1 MLEKQMYNS
10 QNSSPIELPSSKQ
23 LARSTIFALLTAA
36 VLLVSVILPAEYA
49 IDPTGIG
56 RLLGLTQM
64 GEIKQELA
72 REVSDHG
79 GFEMLPADTPVTQLS
94 ATDKGSEKLAIQTE
108 ETPPDVKPWREEIRI
123 SLEPGEGKELKLVM
137 EKNAVARFLW
147 DAQPGSVNFDMHGDG
162 DGKESISYEKGFFVP
177 SQEGELKAAFK
188 GKHGWF
194 WRNRNEVSVEVVL
207 RLDGDYSDIKRY
219 F

>member
-1 MLEKQMYNS
+1 MCNS

-23 LARSTIFALLTAA
+23 LVRSTILALLAAA
-36 VLLVSVILPAEYA
+36 VLLVSIILPAEYS

-94 ATDKGSEKLAIQTE
+94 ATDRGAEKLAIQPG

-147 DAQPGSVNFDMHGDG
+147 DAQPGSFNFDMHGDG
-162 DGKESISYEKGFFVP
+162 DGKESIDYDTGFFVP
-177 SQEGELKAAFK
+177 SQEGELQAAFK

-207 RLDGDYSDIKRY
+207 RLDGE
-219 F
+219 

>member
-1 MLEKQMYNS
+1 MEKQVYNS
-10 QNSSPIELPSSKQ
+10 QNSSPIELPSLKQ
-23 LARSTIFALLTAA
+23 LVRSAILALLTAV

-49 IDPTGIG
+49 IDPTGVG

-64 GEIKQELA
+64 GKIKQDLA
-72 REVSDHG
+72 REVSNHG

-94 ATDKGSEKLAIQTE
+94 ATDRGAEKLTIQPG

-137 EKNAVARFLW
+137 EKNAVARFLR
-147 DAQPGSVNFDMHGDG
+147 DAQPGSFNFNMHGDG
-162 DGKESISYEKGFFVP
+162 DGKESINYDTGFFVP
-177 SQEGELKAAFK
+177 SQEGELQAAFK

-207 RLDGDYSDIKRY
+207 RLDGEYSDIKRY

>member
-94 ATDKGSEKLAIQTE
+94 ATDKDSEIWQFSLKRLPQMSNPGGKKLE
-108 ETPPDVKPWREEIRI
+108 
-123 SLEPGEGKELKLVM
+123 
-137 EKNAVARFLW
+137 FLW
-147 DAQPGSVNFDMHGDG
+147 NQ
-162 DGKESISYEKGFFVP
+162 EKG
-177 SQEGELKAAFK
+177 K
-188 GKHGWF
+188 
-194 WRNRNEVSVEVVL
+194 N
-207 RLDGDYSDIKRY
+207 
-219 F
+219 

>member
-94 ATDKGSEKLAIQTE
+94 ATDKGSEKLAIQPE

-147 DAQPGSVNFDMHGDG
+147 DARLLIKLQIRQPAVTHSTD
-162 DGKESISYEKGFFVP
+162 
-177 SQEGELKAAFK
+177 QL
-188 GKHGWF
+188 
-194 WRNRNEVSVEVVL
+194 
-207 RLDGDYSDIKRY
+207 
-219 F
+219 

>member
-1 MLEKQMYNS
+1 
-10 QNSSPIELPSSKQ
+10 
-23 LARSTIFALLTAA
+23 
-36 VLLVSVILPAEYA
+36 
-49 IDPTGIG
+49 

-79 GFEMLPADTPVTQLS
+79 GFEMLPADTPDTQLS
-94 ATDKGSEKLAIQTE
+94 ATDTGSEKLAIQPE
-108 ETPPDVKPWREEIRI
+108 ETPPEVEPWREEIRI
-123 SLEPGEGKELKLVM
+123 SLEPGEGKELKWVM

-207 RLDGDYSDIKRY
+207 RLDGNYSDIKRY